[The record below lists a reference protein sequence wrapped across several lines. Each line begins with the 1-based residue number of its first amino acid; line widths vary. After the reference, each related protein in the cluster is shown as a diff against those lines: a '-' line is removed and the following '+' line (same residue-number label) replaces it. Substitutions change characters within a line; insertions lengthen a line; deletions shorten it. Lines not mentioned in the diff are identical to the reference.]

1 MIVEPLVDNAPAE
14 GPAFGPFRLHRLLSR
29 DADSAWWLA
38 HDAQAARDVA
48 LKVYERAPL
57 AGMEE
62 HLWRRAAAPVAA
74 LSHPNLVPLIEA
86 RYEEDRPVQVWEA
99 VRGLTLAQ
107 WIAEHDAMPARQA
120 VLLVIGVLDGLA
132 HAHAHGVVHG
142 QVRPQ
147 AVWLDMAGRPRL
159 TDFATPPQPTDT
171 RTLATATGLYLAPE
185 VARGQLPDARSDLF
199 GAGLVLY
206 ELLVGQPAVKD
217 AIPQRAIAQLLDA
230 PVELPA
236 RLTNIEHD
244 EALLRR
250 VLAKALAREPGE
262 RYATAAEMRAALQE
276 WLTPALLDGSGD
288 SRAARTVQAL
298 MDRISHH
305 PDLPVQTEV
314 VRRVRRLAA
323 ADRVNLD
330 EVSRAILE
338 DVALTQ
344 KLLRMMNAAY
354 FSSVGAGAITTISRC
369 VALMGFVAIRDLAGT
384 LPTLEDMPDQRRAQA
399 LREEYE
405 RCRQAG
411 RFAARLCPTQAD
423 EEECFVAAVMQNLGR
438 TLVQFYMPEQAA
450 EIRQLALSQG
460 GTEDAAVSSVLGVG
474 FEDLGV
480 GVARSWG
487 LPESLVRCMRRPSTD
502 GVVRRPERRGDW
514 FRLLGALGNE
524 LADTQRGV
532 LRRGATATTH
542 AIDQYARALGMNSQE
557 VWDAVDLK
565 APAGRKAE
573 AGGAAAS
580 PPVRAASGAP
590 EPVHPLSKALL
601 RVRAALGQTSIDDV
615 LRRAGQAVYDG
626 LQCQHAAVLVRLPG
640 TAHFVTQ
647 HAWGPRE
654 AALRRHFEFLLDDE
668 SNAFAAL
675 CRRGADSLIRDAHA
689 ATLAARLPG
698 WFHDQLRASSFML
711 LPMRVGDKPVGL
723 LYADKAQVDGFR
735 LTDRELSLL
744 RSLRDETQKVFLP
757 TLATPAATGA
767 GERA

>member
-1 MIVEPLVDNAPAE
+1 MEPLVDNAPAG
-14 GPAFGPFRLHRLLSR
+14 GPAFGPFRLQRLLSR
-29 DADSAWWLA
+29 DADNAWWLA
-38 HDAQAARDVA
+38 HDAQASREVV
-48 LKVYERAPL
+48 LKVLERAPL
-57 AGMEE
+57 AGMDEP
-62 HLWRRAAAPVAA
+62 LWRRAAAPVTA
-74 LSHPNLVPLIEA
+74 LSHPNLLPLIEA
-86 RYEEDRPVQVWEA
+86 RFEQRQPVLVWEA
-99 VRGLTLAQ
+99 LRGITLAQ

-142 QVRPQ
+142 QLRPQ
-147 AVWLDMAGRPRL
+147 AVLLDMAGRPRL
-159 TDFATPPQPTDT
+159 ADFAIPPQAPDT
-171 RTLATATGLYLAPE
+171 RSLATASGLYLAPE
-185 VARGQLPDARSDLF
+185 VARGQLPDVRSDVF
-199 GAGLVLY
+199 GAGLLLY
-206 ELLVGQPAVKD
+206 ELLVGRPAIQD
-217 AIPQRAIAQLLDA
+217 ANPQRAIAQLLESSI
-230 PVELPA
+230 ELPA
-236 RLTNIEHD
+236 RLPNIEHD

-250 VLAKALAREPGE
+250 VLARALAQDPSQRPASAGE
-262 RYATAAEMRAALQE
+262 LRAALQE

-288 SRAARTVQAL
+288 SRAARTVQQL

-314 VRRVRRLAA
+314 VRRVRRLVAA
-323 ADRVNLD
+323 ERVNLD
-330 EVSRAILE
+330 EVARAILE

-354 FSSVGAGAITTISRC
+354 FSSVGGGSITTVSRC

-384 LPTLEDMPDQRRAQA
+384 LPTLEDMPDERRAQA

-460 GTEDAAVSSVLGVG
+460 GTEDAAVLSVLGVA

-487 LPESLVRCMRRPSTD
+487 LPESLVRCMRRPSVE
-502 GVVRRPERRGDW
+502 GVVRRPERKGDW

-532 LRRGATATTH
+532 LRSGATASTH
-542 AIDQYARALGMNSQE
+542 AIEQYARALGMTSQE
-557 VWDAVDLK
+557 VWETVDLK
-565 APAGRKAE
+565 APVPRKPQARPS
-573 AGGAAAS
+573 ASAAR
-580 PPVRAASGAP
+580 PGNAP
-590 EPVHPLSKALL
+590 AQPVHPLSKAIF
-601 RVRAALGQTSIDDV
+601 RVRAAIGTEGIDPA
-615 LRRAGQAVYDG
+615 LHAAGQAVYDG

-640 TAHFVTQ
+640 TSRFVTQ

-654 AALRRHFEFLLDDE
+654 QALRRHFEFVLEDE

-675 CRRGADSLIRDAHA
+675 CRRGVDSLIRDAHA
-689 ATLAARLPG
+689 ATLAARLPA
-698 WFHDQLRASSFML
+698 WYHEQVRASSFML

-735 LTDRELSLL
+735 LSDRELSLL
-744 RSLRDETQKVFLP
+744 RNLRDEAQKAFVP
-757 TLATPAATGA
+757 TVSWVAASSPL
-767 GERA
+767 RA